1 MRTEDHFH
9 MRCKDRHLFRSIVHI
24 VHICNTS
31 RVSQA
36 AEHINLAKYTVLTA
50 VRNGTL
56 LH

>member
-1 MRTEDHFH
+1 MRTEGHVH
-9 MRCKDRHLFRSIVHI
+9 MRCKDRHLFRSYVHI

-31 RVSQA
+31 KVSQA

-50 VRNGTL
+50 ERNGTL